1 VPEFLGEVASSSP
14 TPGGGSVS
22 ALAGALA
29 GALGTMVARL
39 TIGKAKYAEHDARM
53 RQAEAEAERL
63 RRELFDLVQEDARAY
78 EGFRSASRLSQR
90 TPEEVALRE
99 RARAEAARNATG
111 VPLRTAETCAKALAV
126 AREVATY
133 GNVNAVSDAGVA
145 AWLAR
150 GGAEGAALNV
160 RINLGDV
167 PEQERAGYESRLERA
182 LAEARE
188 QHASCVAEVERR
200 MRAA

>member
-1 VPEFLGEVASSSP
+1 MREVE
-14 TPGGGSVS
+14 
-22 ALAGALA
+22 
-29 GALGTMVARL
+29 ARAE
-39 TIGKAKYAEHDARM
+39 TI
-53 RQAEAEAERL
+53 

-90 TPEEVALRE
+90 TPEEVQLRE
-99 RARAEAARNATG
+99 RSLAEAARNATL
-111 VPLRTAETCAKALAV
+111 VPLQTVEACVRALEA
-126 AREVATY
+126 ALEVASY

-160 RINLGDV
+160 RINLHDL
-167 PEQERAGYESRLERA
+167 PETERAEFTSRVEASLSRA
-182 LAEARE
+182 KKLHEE
-188 QHASCVAEVERR
+188 CVSQVDRR

>member
-1 VPEFLGEVASSSP
+1 VAEFLDEVSSAAP
-14 TPGGGSVS
+14 TPGGGSVA
-22 ALAGALA
+22 ALAGSLAAALT
-29 GALGTMVARL
+29 TMVARL
-39 TIGKAKYAEHDARM
+39 TIGKAKYAEHEARM
-53 RQAEAEAERL
+53 RQAEREAELL

-90 TPEEVALRE
+90 TPEEVSLRE
-99 RARAEAARNATG
+99 RARVEAARNATL

-126 AREVATY
+126 ALEVATY

-150 GGAEGAALNV
+150 GGVEGAALNV

-167 PEQERAGYESRLERA
+167 AEQERAGLESRIEEA
-182 LAEARE
+182 LARARE
-188 QHASCVAEVERR
+188 LHLACVAEVDRR